1 MEYRKAA
8 SRMGWGM
15 VAFFL
20 VSQIAQTLLLMLF
33 DIIAPQ
39 VSESMAGMLLIGDIG
54 IYCIG
59 LPCLLAICKK
69 IPNTETSTP
78 PPQQKMTAGLLVKTL
93 CMAFAAM
100 YLTNFLYMLVMG
112 VFSSASGHSVDE
124 NALLDVIVQNNL
136 IERIVLFC
144 IVPPI
149 LEELVFRKYLYT
161 KIGNYGDNAF
171 ILVSG
176 LCFGMFHGNLNQFF
190 YAFALGSLLAW
201 LYVTTG
207 NVVWGMIIHTII
219 NLMGSIVAPMTME
232 NETLGLF
239 ITFFV
244 LSVTIAGAIIFFRSK
259 RGGMFAP
266 PITQEQQPRL
276 FVNTMFNWGMA
287 LFTVL
292 FLVVSIII
300 LAKPFS

>member
-8 SRMGWGM
+8 SRIGWGM
-15 VAFFL
+15 ATFFL
-20 VSQIAQTLLLMLF
+20 VSQLAQTMLLMLVG
-33 DIIAPQ
+33 IIAPQ
-39 VSESMAGMLLIGDIG
+39 VVQSTAGVLLIGDIG

-59 LPCLLAICKK
+59 FPCLFAICKK
-69 IPNTETSTP
+69 VPNTETPNP
-78 PPQQKMTAGLLVKTL
+78 PAQQNMTAGLFIKTL

-100 YLTNFLYMLVMG
+100 YLANFLYMFVMG
-112 VFSSASGHSVDE
+112 MFSQVSGHFVDE
-124 NALLDVIVQNNL
+124 NPLLDVIMKNNL

-144 IVPPI
+144 AVPPI

-161 KIGNYGDNAF
+161 KIGSYGDNAF

-176 LCFGMFHGNLNQFF
+176 LCFGMFHGNLNQFV

-219 NLMGSIVAPMTME
+219 NLMGSIIAPMAMG
-232 NETLGLF
+232 NESLSIVVG
-239 ITFFV
+239 IFV
-244 LSVTIAGAIIFFRSK
+244 VGVIIAGLIIFFRSK
-259 RGGMFAP
+259 RSGIFAP

-276 FVNTMFNWGMA
+276 FVNTIFNWGMA
-287 LFTVL
+287 VFMVI
-292 FLVVSIII
+292 FLAVSIII
-300 LAKPFS
+300 LVGILK